1 MSDAPTRRAGLSPE
15 KLELLRRRLGGDAT
29 AARARETIPRCAGP
43 GPAHP
48 MSYAQERMWFVTRYD
63 PGNPMYNVP
72 GAILVRAD
80 LDVDALER
88 AVSLTARR
96 HEGLRTVFRMVEG
109 ELQQVVLDPSP
120 FRVEVVDLRGR
131 VASRDDVV
139 RAVQEESARPFDL
152 ETGPLMRVTLLRVS
166 DERYAMVTT
175 LHHIVTDGWSSL
187 VVAKEMDQFYGDFVA
202 GREPS
207 RPEPRLRYADY
218 AVWQR
223 GWLAGDNLARQVE
236 YWRGVLDGA
245 PVLDLPTDR
254 PRPAQQSFRGRFHGF
269 PVSPELAR
277 ALRDVGRQ
285 ESATLNMVILAGF
298 AALLAKWSGQD
309 DTVVGTI
316 LGNRNRPELEEIVG
330 FFANTAALRMDLSRA
345 VTFRDAVRV
354 ARRAVLGA
362 DGHQELP
369 FEKLVEELR
378 VERDP
383 SRQPLFQAMYFHHTY
398 VRDHLTDGAG
408 LSSLADARPL
418 HDDNPGGL
426 IDVGTSKFDLMLL
439 TVETDSGGLAGTLEY
454 ATDLFDTAT
463 AERFARHLLAL
474 LERAAAVPDRP
485 LAEIPLLGDAERR
498 RVVREWNATASDYPR
513 RAAHRLFEE
522 QAARAPGA
530 PAVRLDDGATLTYGE
545 LNARANRLARRLR
558 ALGIGPESRVGI
570 SLERS
575 AELIVAIVAVAKAGG
590 AYVPLDPEYPPARL
604 EYMRADA
611 GAPVVIARESTSVGA
626 WIGDAR
632 VLSLA
637 DEREAIEAESA
648 DDLEVEVDPEGLA
661 YVLYTSGSTG
671 LPKGTGVPHRAI
683 VRLVRGQRFAHYG
696 PDEVV
701 LQMVPVAFDVST
713 FEIWGPL
720 ANGGCIAVYP
730 AGVPEPRG
738 VGDFVRRHGVT
749 TAWLT
754 SGLFHQA
761 VDDGL
766 VGFEGVRQLLSGGD
780 VLSPAHVGRALE
792 ILPGVRLIDGY
803 GPTEA
808 TTFTSCHEIRAE
820 ELDGGAIPVGKPLA
834 NARHYV
840 LDRGMRP
847 LPVGVPG
854 ELYIGGDGL
863 ARGYLGKPA
872 LTAEKFVPD
881 PFATIA
887 GGRLYRTGDRVR
899 WLESGEVDFLGRLD
913 GQVKVRGHRIELG
926 EVEGVLCA
934 HPAVGNAV
942 AVVRGE
948 GAGRRLVAYVTPA
961 ELDAA
966 AVRAHAA
973 ARLPEYMVPAAVV
986 AMDALPL
993 TPNGKVDRRALPEP
1007 DFSMSGEEFVAPSTE
1022 TEVLLAEIWAE
1033 LLGLGRVSAS
1043 QSFFEAGGHSLLA
1056 MRLATA
1062 VMERCDVDL
1071 PLRTVFEAPRLCD
1084 LAARLDALREEALA
1098 ALLGEMDDDEL
1109 AAMLEG
1115 ETAA

>member
-1 MSDAPTRRAGLSPE
+1 MSF
-15 KLELLRRRLGGDAT
+15 
-29 AARARETIPRCAGP
+29 
-43 GPAHP
+43 
-48 MSYAQERMWFVTRYD
+48 AQERMWFVTRYD

-72 GAILVRAD
+72 GVQMVRAD
-80 LDVDALER
+80 IDVDALER
-88 AVSLTARR
+88 ALTLAVRR
-96 HEGLRTVFRMVEG
+96 HEGLRTVFRMVDG
-109 ELQQVVLDPSP
+109 ELQQVVLDPFP
-120 FRVEVVDLRGR
+120 FRVEVIDVRSR
-131 VASRDDVV
+131 IASHDDVV
-139 RAVQEESARPFDL
+139 RLVQDESARPFDL
-152 ETGPLMRVTLLRVS
+152 ETGPLMRATLLRVS
-166 DERYAMVTT
+166 DERFALVTT
-175 LHHIVTDGWSSL
+175 LHHIITDGWSSL
-187 VVAKEMDQFYGDFVA
+187 LVGKETDQFYGDFLA

-207 RPEPRLRYADY
+207 RPEPKLRYADY

-223 GWLAGDNLARQVE
+223 GWLAGDNLERQVA

-254 PRPAQQSFRGRFHGF
+254 PRPAQQSFRGRSHGIG
-269 PVSPELAR
+269 VSPELTK
-277 ALRDVGRQ
+277 ALRGVGRQ

-298 AALLAKWSGQD
+298 AALLGKWAGQED
-309 DTVVGTI
+309 LVVGTI

-330 FFANTAALRMDLSRA
+330 FFANTAALRLDLSRA
-345 VTFRDAVRV
+345 PTFRDAVRV
-354 ARRAVLGA
+354 ARGAVLGA
-362 DGHQELP
+362 DAHQELP

-398 VRDHLTDGAG
+398 VQQHETGEGGMEALT
-408 LSSLADARPL
+408 DARPL
-418 HDDNPGGL
+418 RDENPGGM
-426 IDVGTSKFDLMLL
+426 IDVGTAKFDLTLL
-439 TVETDSGGLAGTLEY
+439 TIELETGGLAGTLEY

-463 AERFARHLLAL
+463 AERFARQLLVL
-474 LERAAAVPDRP
+474 LERACAAPDRP
-485 LAEIPLLGDAERR
+485 LAEIPLMDEAERR
-498 RVVREWNATASDYPR
+498 KVVRKWNATASDYPR

-522 QAARAPGA
+522 QAARAPEALALG
-530 PAVRLDDGATLTYGE
+530 LDGGGTLTYGE

-558 ALGIGPESRVGI
+558 VLGIGTESRVGI

-590 AYVPLDPEYPPARL
+590 AYVPLDPEYPAARL

-611 GAPVVIARESTSVGA
+611 AAPVVIARESDSVGA

-632 VLSLA
+632 VLSLV

-648 DDLEVEVDPEGLA
+648 EDLDVEVDPEGLA

-683 VRLVRGQRFAHYG
+683 VRLVRGQTFAHFG

-730 AGVPEPRG
+730 AGVPEPRA

-761 VDDGL
+761 VDEGL
-766 VGFEGVRQLLSGGD
+766 AGFEGVRQLLAGGD
-780 VLSPAHVGRALE
+780 VLSPAHVRRAME
-792 ILPGVRLIDGY
+792 ILPNARLIDGY

-808 TTFTSCHEIRAE
+808 TTFTSCHEIRPE
-820 ELDGGAIPVGKPLA
+820 DLDGGAIPVGRPLA

-840 LDRGMRP
+840 LDGGMRP

-863 ARGYLGKPA
+863 ARGYLGRPA

-881 PFATIA
+881 PFATVP

-899 WLESGEVDFLGRLD
+899 WLEGGVMDFLGRLD

-934 HPAVGNAV
+934 HPEVGNAV

-948 GAGRRLVAYVTPA
+948 GSGRRLVAYVTPA
-961 ELDAA
+961 EVDRG
-966 AVRAHAA
+966 AVRSHAA

-986 AMDALPL
+986 ALDALPL

-1007 DFSMSGEEFVAPSTE
+1007 DFSLSDEEFVEPSTE
-1022 TEVLLAEIWAE
+1022 TEVMLAEIWSE
-1033 LLGLGRVSAS
+1033 LLGIGRVSAS
-1043 QSFFEAGGHSLLA
+1043 HSFFLAGGHSLLA

-1062 VMERCDVDL
+1062 VLERCDVDL
-1071 PLRTVFEAPRLCD
+1071 PLRTVFETPRLRD
-1084 LAARLDALREEALA
+1084 LAARVDALRDEALA

-1109 AAMLEG
+1109 AAMLEADD
-1115 ETAA
+1115 AAAD